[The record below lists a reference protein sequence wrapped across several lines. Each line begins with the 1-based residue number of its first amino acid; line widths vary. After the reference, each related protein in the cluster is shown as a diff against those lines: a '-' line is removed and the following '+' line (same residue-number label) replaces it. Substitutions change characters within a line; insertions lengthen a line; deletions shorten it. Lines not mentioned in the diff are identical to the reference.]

1 MLVCESF
8 KKNRVRQ
15 FLFVVS
21 ISALNMEKKKNQTN
35 LHRLNITTSVLAN
48 LV

>member
-8 KKNRVRQ
+8 KKKQ
-15 FLFVVS
+15 GEAIFICS
-21 ISALNMEKKKNQTN
+21 LNICSEHGKKINQTN

>member
-21 ISALNMEKKKNQTN
+21 ISALNMGGKNQTN